1 MGIPGEELNLD
12 GVYYGLPFLTDI
24 RCGEKIPLAG
34 KAVVIGG
41 GNVAFDTART
51 ALRVGAQDVHIYYRR
66 GVDEMPAWKKDIEEA
81 VEEGVIIKPF
91 WSPRRILHDN
101 AKVTGIEFV
110 GSRTVFEQDGTSYV
124 KEDPEQLLK
133 VDADAVLIAVG
144 QAPDVSFISKESQ
157 LERSLWGSLEVDK
170 NSLTTNVAGIF
181 AGGDFI
187 TGPTTVI
194 SAIASGRRAA
204 IAIDHYL
211 SGIKG
216 PVQIV
221 DEKTQFFETAGLA
234 LESESTE
241 EMPRIQIK
249 VENPTLRSRDFRE
262 VEKGFTEEQAR
273 IEAARCLRCD
283 LEER

>member
-1 MGIPGEELNLD
+1 MVKRRI
-12 GVYYGLPFLTDI
+12 
-24 RCGEKIPLAG
+24 A
-34 KAVVIGG
+34 VIGG

-66 GVDEMPAWKKDIEEA
+66 GIEEMPAWKKDIEEA
-81 VEEGVIIKPF
+81 IEEGVIIKPF
-91 WSPRRILHDN
+91 WAPGKILHDN
-101 AKVTGIEFV
+101 KKVTGIEFV
-110 GSRTVFEQDGTSYV
+110 GSKTIFEQDGSSYV

-133 VDADAVLIAVG
+133 VDADAIIIAVG
-144 QAPDVSFISKESQ
+144 QAPDASFISKESQ
-157 LERSLWGSLEVDK
+157 LERSLWGSLEVDH
-170 NSLTTNVAGIF
+170 NSLTTNVDGIF

-216 PVQIV
+216 PIKIV
-221 DEKTQFFETAGLA
+221 DEKTQFEETAGLA
-234 LESESTE
+234 LETESTE

-249 VENPTLRSRDFRE
+249 IENPALRSRDFRE
-262 VEKGFTEEQAR
+262 VEKGFSEEQAR